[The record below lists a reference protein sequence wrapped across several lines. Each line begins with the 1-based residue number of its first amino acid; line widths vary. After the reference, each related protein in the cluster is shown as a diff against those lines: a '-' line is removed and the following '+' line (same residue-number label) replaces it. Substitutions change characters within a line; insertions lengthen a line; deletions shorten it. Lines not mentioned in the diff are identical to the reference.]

1 MDNGPGGQMA
11 EQDPHKSRS
20 AGRPGRKF
28 SPVRADTEEYTA
40 LASFLR
46 NRMHDAGMTV
56 RGLAE
61 AIDMSSSA
69 VSERLAG
76 AKLEAEFVTAVVEA
90 CTEEQELR
98 PRRGRLLAE
107 GAALLARA
115 ERRRTP
121 VLDATQERNPVLR
134 HVAVAAQQRLLE
146 LHDELHLKN
155 AELEALN
162 RVQHQSE
169 LALRDTASLSSVLSV
184 WVTVLADEVEHL
196 TRERELTMSVVPPDL
211 ARLRSVDAELA
222 RTVERHGRTRAGLDR
237 TERDRRLAAALLA
250 EAVTRTRDIRRE
262 VLPLQA
268 ALRLPGADG
277 AAGTTQVAADI
288 APLGA
293 YGDDVD
299 AALDR
304 AEAVSRTIA
313 DRLRSAVLDLDDDA
327 ETFPLSAAD
336 AVDAMDNADNGP
348 TSTDATDNA
357 PWWDMLGDVPTGAFT
372 WAEETAVPLLA
383 ARDPHDPRFEQFVR
397 DRRPRE
403 VMLLA
408 DRLLAHHWAE
418 GSARLRTALALSL
431 PPDELAPLVLALA
444 KTPGPVPRA
453 EQGAQ
458 MLLAAVLLRTPADVY
473 ALTRLLTASGD
484 DLPRTVRWGVAAF
497 ARRPRADV
505 VDYLRVQMPHD
516 RMGSHTHVLGAVI
529 SEWPV
534 DEVLALVDDLMVIE
548 DGDENTQF
556 GWMLL
561 AAFPRPPFAQTELL
575 LRLWTTLPRMY
586 LGEMLPSLYQGDSYE
601 LADVIVSLHKEWPP
615 PLDGAAR
622 ELAAEVM
629 PLIIRRESLE
639 GLDVIADRLAKRQL
653 SPERIFEPYRGL
665 LSPNFMTPPTDET

>member
-11 EQDPHKSRS
+11 EHDPHQSRS
-20 AGRPGRKF
+20 VGAPFK
-28 SPVRADTEEYTA
+28 PVRADTAEYTA
-40 LASFLR
+40 LATFLR
-46 NRMHDAGMTV
+46 KRLEEAGMTL
-56 RGLAE
+56 RDLAE
-61 AIDMSSSA
+61 AIGMSRSA
-69 VSERLAG
+69 VQERLTG
-76 AKLEAEFVTAVVEA
+76 AKLDERFVVAVVEA
-90 CTEEQELR
+90 CTEKPELR
-98 PRRGRLLAE
+98 PRRGRLLTE

-115 ERRRTP
+115 EKWRTP
-121 VLDATQERNPVLR
+121 VLDATQERNPFLR
-134 HVAVAAQQRLLE
+134 NVAVAAQHRLLE
-146 LHDELHLKN
+146 LHEELHLKN
-155 AELEALN
+155 SELEALN

-184 WVTVLADEVEHL
+184 WVVVLADEVEHL

-211 ARLRSVDAELA
+211 ARLRGVDAELA

-268 ALRLPGADG
+268 ALRLPGTDGTADR
-277 AAGTTQVAADI
+277 TQVAADI

-327 ETFPLSAAD
+327 ETFPLSAVD
-336 AVDAMDNADNGP
+336 AVDNADNGP

-357 PWWDMLGDVPTGAFT
+357 PWWDMLGEVPTGAFT
-372 WAEETAVPLLA
+372 WAEETAVPLLT
-383 ARDPHDPRFEQFVR
+383 ARDPHDPRFEQLVR
-397 DRRPRE
+397 GHRPRE

-418 GSARLRTALALSL
+418 GSARLRTTLALSL
-431 PPDELAPLVLALA
+431 PPDELAPLVASLA
-444 KTPGPVPRA
+444 KTAGPVRRA

-458 MLLAAVLLRTPADVY
+458 MLLAAVLLRTPSDVY
-473 ALTRLLTASGD
+473 ALTRLLITSGD
-484 DLPRTVRWGVAAF
+484 DLPRVVRQGLAAF
-497 ARRPRADV
+497 GRRPRADV
-505 VDYLRVQMPHD
+505 VDYLRTPED
-516 RMGSHTHVLGAVI
+516 RTGARTHLLEAVI
-529 SEWPV
+529 LKWPV
-534 DEVLALVDDLMVIE
+534 DEILALVDEFIE
-548 DGDENTQF
+548 EGDEDARF

-561 AAFPRPPFAQTELL
+561 DALPRPPFAQTELL
-575 LRLWTTLPRMY
+575 LRLWPRLPRGY
-586 LGEMLPSLYQGDSYE
+586 FVEMLPILYPGGRE
-601 LADVIVSLHKEWPP
+601 PLANVIAALHEEWPP

-629 PLIIRRESLE
+629 PLIIRRESLDA
-639 GLDVIADRLAKRQL
+639 LDWIAGRLANRQL
-653 SPERIFEPYRGL
+653 SPESIFEPYRDL
-665 LSPNFMTPPTDET
+665 LAPSFMPPPDDET